1 MPDSCR
7 DSETAPVAA
16 SPHCLPPV
24 AARSTYD
31 VGAPDALDEPTMP
44 YTIKPI
50 DPIELDDER
59 LDYLSRQA
67 DSGERWVLN
76 FGPQHPA
83 THTTLRLVMELDGE
97 RVVRVTPHI
106 GYLHS
111 GFEKLAEHHDY
122 NQYVCTVS
130 RMNYISP
137 IANDIAWHHAVERLF
152 GIEITPRCKVL
163 RTIMHE
169 MGRIQDHLLC
179 VGTAALDLG
188 AFTGFLYGFNQRER
202 INDICDFISGQRFHP
217 DWTRVGGLMRDLPDE
232 QTFRTLVKRF
242 IDEEMPPALD
252 DIETLL
258 NRNRIFLDRTQGI
271 GVIDRADAIAWSL
284 SGPVARA
291 SGVRRD
297 VRKDDPYLCFADNWD
312 GQGSSAVKFKVAV
325 MNDGDVFSRYYV
337 RLFEI
342 RQSVEIIRQLID
354 DIPGG
359 PVDTFAGGKFVKPD
373 KNQVYGSIEGLIQHF
388 EIIMTNR
395 GWKAPVAEVYACQET
410 ANGELG
416 YYIVSD
422 GGPRSWRARTRPP
435 SFINYQSFPKMLE
448 GHLLSDAV
456 AILGSLN
463 IIAAELDR

>member
-1 MPDSCR
+1 
-7 DSETAPVAA
+7 
-16 SPHCLPPV
+16 
-24 AARSTYD
+24 
-31 VGAPDALDEPTMP
+31 MP

-50 DPIELDDER
+50 DAIDLDDER
-59 LDYLSRQA
+59 LDYLSDHA

-169 MGRIQDHLLC
+169 IGRIQDHLLC

-202 INDICDFISGQRFHP
+202 INDLCDYISGQRFHP

-232 QTFRTLVKRF
+232 ATFRTLVKRF

-252 DIETLL
+252 DLETLL

-271 GVIDRADAIAWSL
+271 GVISAQEAIAWSL

-297 VRKDDPYLCFADNWD
+297 VRKDEPYLCFADNWD
-312 GQGSSAVKFKVAV
+312 GQGSAAVKFKVAV
-325 MNDGDVFSRYYV
+325 MNEGDVFSRYYV

-359 PVDTFAGGKFVKPD
+359 PVDTYADGKFVKPD
-373 KNQVYGSIEGLIQHF
+373 KSQVYGSIEGLIQHF